1 MHWMPLLYMME
12 IIWSGCGLATLK
24 VKMRKMSPLF
34 YSFQVIWNWTGNYLL
49 ILYNSDQKGICNDI
63 ILSLFVL
70 KIGLRLKKSS
80 IKFEIV
86 FFVVEQIF
94 KAWIWTYQ
102 RETFINV
109 IFMFV
114 QISIRENSLLTTPW
128 LLEKARLNQWA
139 HVKLTGGQKLCMPN
153 LCFLH
158 NLNLFK

>member
-80 IKFEIV
+80 INFEIV
-86 FFVVEQIF
+86 FFVVEQIRLEF
-94 KAWIWTYQ
+94 EPIKERLSSMWFLCLFRFQSGKTHYLRLLDCW
-102 RETFINV
+102 RKLV
-109 IFMFV
+109 L
-114 QISIRENSLLTTPW
+114 ISGPMSS
-128 LLEKARLNQWA
+128 
-139 HVKLTGGQKLCMPN
+139 
-153 LCFLH
+153 
-158 NLNLFK
+158 

>member
-1 MHWMPLLYMME
+1 MKALLYMME
-12 IIWSGCGLATLK
+12 IIWSDCDLATLK
-24 VKMRKMSPLF
+24 VKMRKNVAPFLPLL
-34 YSFQVIWNWTGNYLL
+34 VIWNWTCNYLL
-49 ILYNSDQKGICNDI
+49 ILYNRDQKGNCNDI

-70 KIGLRLKKSS
+70 KIGLRLKK
-80 IKFEIV
+80 KFHKIWNCV
-86 FFVVEQIF
+86 FCCWAN

-102 RETFINV
+102 RETFIDV

-128 LLEKARLNQWA
+128 LLEKTRLNQRA
-139 HVKLTGGQKLCMPN
+139 NVKLTDGQKLCMPN

>member
-86 FFVVEQIF
+86 FFVVEQKRLEFEPIKERLSSMWF
-94 KAWIWTYQ
+94 LCLFRFQSGKTHYLQLLDCW
-102 RETFINV
+102 RKLDL
-109 IFMFV
+109 
-114 QISIRENSLLTTPW
+114 ISGPMSS
-128 LLEKARLNQWA
+128 
-139 HVKLTGGQKLCMPN
+139 
-153 LCFLH
+153 
-158 NLNLFK
+158 

>member
-80 IKFEIV
+80 INFEIV
-86 FFVVEQIF
+86 FFVVEQIRLEF
-94 KAWIWTYQ
+94 EPIKERLSSMWFLCLFRFQSGKTHYLRLFDCW
-102 RETFINV
+102 RKLDL
-109 IFMFV
+109 
-114 QISIRENSLLTTPW
+114 ISGPMSS
-128 LLEKARLNQWA
+128 
-139 HVKLTGGQKLCMPN
+139 
-153 LCFLH
+153 
-158 NLNLFK
+158 

>member
-70 KIGLRLKKSS
+70 KIGLRLKK
-80 IKFEIV
+80 KFHKIWNCV
-86 FFVVEQIF
+86 FCCWAN

>member
-63 ILSLFVL
+63 SLSLFVL

-86 FFVVEQIF
+86 FFVVEQIRLEF
-94 KAWIWTYQ
+94 EPIKERLSSLWFLCLFRFQSGKTHYLRLLDCW
-102 RETFINV
+102 RKLDL
-109 IFMFV
+109 
-114 QISIRENSLLTTPW
+114 ISGPMSS
-128 LLEKARLNQWA
+128 
-139 HVKLTGGQKLCMPN
+139 
-153 LCFLH
+153 
-158 NLNLFK
+158 

>member
-86 FFVVEQIF
+86 FFVVEQIRLEF
-94 KAWIWTYQ
+94 EPYQ
-102 RETFINV
+102 RETFITV

-139 HVKLTGGQKLCMPN
+139 NVKLTGGQKLCMPN